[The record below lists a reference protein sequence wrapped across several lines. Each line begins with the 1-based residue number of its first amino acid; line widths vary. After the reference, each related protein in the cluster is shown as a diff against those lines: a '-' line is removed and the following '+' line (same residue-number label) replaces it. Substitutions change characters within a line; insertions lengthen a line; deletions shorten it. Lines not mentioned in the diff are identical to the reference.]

1 MSNFITMV
9 NRIADDLTRDDLQ
22 PQIKQ
27 AINDAI
33 KTWEGQR
40 FGFNE
45 VRYSL
50 PTVPGQEYYGLS
62 EPGGGGRVLEIDSIT
77 ITVNNAPYP
86 LTPRTQQWMDRE
98 QSLPSIY
105 TGQPDS
111 YAIYAD
117 QLRLFPVPDNAGPG
131 GGGSYDLTLSTLA
144 QLGPSPLVG
153 DEDTN
158 AWMTDGEQL
167 IRAQALRNLY
177 RFPLRDADGRAMA
190 EDMINEAM
198 WNLKRKMAAKAYTG
212 TIRPWCL

>member
-1 MSNFITMV
+1 MSNFIAMV

-33 KTWEGQR
+33 KTWEGER

-45 VRYSL
+45 VRYTL
-50 PTVPGQEYYGLS
+50 QTIPGQEYYGLS
-62 EPGGGGRVLEIDSIT
+62 EGNNQGRVMEIDNIT

-117 QLRLFPVPDNAGPG
+117 QLRLFPVPDNAGPND
-131 GGGSYDLTLSTLA
+131 GSYEMVLSTLA

-190 EDMINEAM
+190 EDMITEAQ

-212 TIRPWCL
+212 TIRPWSL

>member
-1 MSNFITMV
+1 MSDFITMV
-9 NRIADDLTRDDLQ
+9 NRIANDLTRDDLTAE
-22 PQIKQ
+22 IKQ

-33 KTWEGQR
+33 KTWEGER

-62 EPGGGGRVLEIDSIT
+62 EPSGGGRVLEIDSIT
-77 ITVNNAPYP
+77 ITVNNEPYP
-86 LTPRTQQWMDRE
+86 LTPRTQQWFDRN
-98 QSLPSIY
+98 QSLPTVY

-117 QLRLFPVPDNAGPG
+117 QLRLFPVPDSAGPNN
-131 GGGSYDLTLSTLA
+131 GSYDLTLSTLA
-144 QLGPSPLVG
+144 QLGPSPLVN
-153 DEDTN
+153 DTDTN

-177 RFPLRDADGRAMA
+177 RFPLRDADGRALA

-198 WNLKRKMAAKAYTG
+198 WHLKRKMAAKAYTG